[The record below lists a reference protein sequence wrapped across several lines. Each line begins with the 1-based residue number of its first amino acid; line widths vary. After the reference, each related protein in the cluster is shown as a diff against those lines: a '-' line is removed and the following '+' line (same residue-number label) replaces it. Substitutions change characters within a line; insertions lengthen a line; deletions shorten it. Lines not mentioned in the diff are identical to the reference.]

1 METFTP
7 VNVPAARTAIP
18 VPRPAWFGWTVAL
31 FSTACF
37 SLAPVVG
44 KAAIDLGI
52 DAVLL
57 LTLRLIIAT
66 FLLGT
71 TTALARPG
79 RLRLPRRSLA
89 ITVAT
94 GLANGIAMV
103 CFFVALTRLDSSV
116 AAMILSLGP
125 LVVLVL
131 LALRGERFT
140 YRNLIRLGL
149 GLTGAYLLIG
159 PGGPVDLLGALLV
172 LVAVLF
178 FPLPLVTIQW
188 YLSDEDPWAIT
199 LYMVATMA
207 LVSAVW
213 WLIQGAVWTPFGW
226 QGWAL
231 LGILT
236 VVSTYLARLGM
247 FVAVRALGGGQVGLL
262 GPVET
267 MLTVLW
273 SVVFLGDRLTWLQWL
288 AAALIALS
296 ALMAV
301 QRLRRVRWQKE

>member
-1 METFTP
+1 M
-7 VNVPAARTAIP
+7 
-18 VPRPAWFGWTVAL
+18 L
-31 FSTACF
+31 
-37 SLAPVVG
+37 
-44 KAAIDLGI
+44 
-52 DAVLL
+52 
-57 LTLRLIIAT
+57 
-66 FLLGT
+66 
-71 TTALARPG
+71 
-79 RLRLPRRSLA
+79 
-89 ITVAT
+89 
-94 GLANGIAMV
+94 

-159 PGGPVDLLGALLV
+159 PGGQVDLVGALLV
-172 LVAVLF
+172 LVSVLF
-178 FPLPLVTIQW
+178 FPLPLVMIQW

-207 LVSAVW
+207 FVSAAW
-213 WLIQGAVWTPFGW
+213 WLIQGAPWTPFGW

-231 LGILT
+231 LGVLA
-236 VVSTYLARLGM
+236 VVSTYLSRLGM

-273 SVVFLGDRLTWLQWL
+273 SVFFLGERLTWLQWL

-296 ALMAV
+296 ALLAV
-301 QRLRRVRWQKE
+301 QRLRRVRWKKV